1 MTFAKISSY
10 STALELDRDEKGD
23 ILYRADSEI
32 IIKDSE
38 SIKYLSESL
47 REYLRLSVNPIA
59 IIFVPHGWTSVTC

>member
-1 MTFAKISSY
+1 MTYAKILSY
-10 STALELDRDEKGD
+10 STALELDRDENED

-38 SIKYLSESL
+38 SIKHLSESL
-47 REYLRLSVNPIA
+47 REYLRLSVNPIV